1 MNIKL
6 RSEERSYHEFSL
18 LVLFIE
24 LTDQHSMAEKEDL
37 NFTFYGQ
44 VQFAPAGDVPVELP
58 LLPEDGVAADVAAL
72 VAPLLVLPNV
82 VLHRW
87 NLNR

>member
-1 MNIKL
+1 MTQQENKGTC
-6 RSEERSYHEFSL
+6 SEISL

-24 LTDQHSMAEKEDL
+24 LTDQHSMTEKENI
-37 NFTFYGQ
+37 NFTFLGRFQ
-44 VQFAPAGDVPVELP
+44 SSPASDVPVELP

-87 NLNR
+87 DLNR

>member
-1 MNIKL
+1 M
-6 RSEERSYHEFSL
+6 
-18 LVLFIE
+18 
-24 LTDQHSMAEKEDL
+24 TEKEDVD
-37 NFTFYGQ
+37 FTFSGRIQ
-44 VQFAPAGDVPVELP
+44 ISPAGDVPVELP
-58 LLPEDGVAADVAAL
+58 LLSEDGVAADVAAL

>member
-1 MNIKL
+1 M
-6 RSEERSYHEFSL
+6 
-18 LVLFIE
+18 
-24 LTDQHSMAEKEDL
+24 
-37 NFTFYGQ
+37 NFTFSGRIQ
-44 VQFAPAGDVPVELP
+44 ISPAGDVPVELP

-87 NLNR
+87 DLNR